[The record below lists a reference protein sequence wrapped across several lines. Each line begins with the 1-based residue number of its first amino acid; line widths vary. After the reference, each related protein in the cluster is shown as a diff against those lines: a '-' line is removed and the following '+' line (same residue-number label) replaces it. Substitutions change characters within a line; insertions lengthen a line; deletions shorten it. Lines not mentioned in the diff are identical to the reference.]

1 MALSLGLVVSSSGR
15 HCVVQDEQGRRWVC
29 HTRARRQD
37 AVVGDTVQW
46 SPSGDGGV
54 VEAVS
59 NRRNLLM
66 RQDLHRTKAFAA
78 NLDAMLFVVAVQPSL
93 NESQLARAL
102 LAAHEAQVQVTL
114 VLNKI
119 DLPQAVQAQERLAPY
134 RAMGVAVVELSV
146 REAPEQATQALLPL
160 LRGRTTLLLG
170 ASGVG
175 KSSLIN
181 LLVPDAQARTAELSQ
196 ALQSGRHTTTR
207 TTWHALP
214 GLPGSALIDSPG
226 FQSFG
231 LHHLQPAHLAAAMP
245 DLAAFLGRCRFLN
258 CSHLHEPG
266 CGLRE
271 AVEQS
276 RVSPTRWRIYK
287 ELVQELSRSP
297 ARAR

>member
-1 MALSLGLVVSSSGR
+1 M
-15 HCVVQDEQGRRWVC
+15 
-29 HTRARRQD
+29 
-37 AVVGDTVQW
+37 VGDTVQW

-146 REAPEQATQALLPL
+146 REAPEQATLALLPL

-297 ARAR
+297 ARAC